1 MLTNEHTDLL
11 DFTLRTIP
19 TEAMCDSG
27 ENAEIVLSAQ
37 QSRKKRRRDSS
48 EALSETAEE
57 FKSLVEVQRN
67 AQRITTRT
75 ELLRQM
81 RVILQMKRELT
92 DGQEDERIL
101 LDEQLKQ
108 VKNELRE

>member
-1 MLTNEHTDLL
+1 LFIAITSVQGKT
-11 DFTLRTIP
+11 
-19 TEAMCDSG
+19 
-27 ENAEIVLSAQ
+27 AQ
-37 QSRKKRRRDSS
+37 IFQSFVRKLHGRKKRRRDSS